1 MTGVVA
7 LLIGTK
13 KGLWVATSRDGRA
26 SWELSGPH
34 FRTTEV
40 PSVAIDTRRERPR
53 FLVGASSAHFGPS
66 VAISDDLGASWQ
78 EPEHAPI
85 AFPADTDAALARVW
99 QLAPG
104 PAAEPDVVYAGVE
117 PTALFRSV
125 DGGVTYEL
133 VRALWD
139 HPHRKDWAPGAG
151 GAAVHTVITH
161 PAEPRLTV
169 AMSTG
174 GVYRSADAGKSW
186 QPANAGIRS
195 DFMPDKYPE
204 YGQCVH
210 KIAQHPTRPERWFA
224 QNHGGVYRSDD
235 DGDSWQSIADGL
247 PADFGFPIV
256 VHPTRPEVVYTFP
269 LTSDMNR
276 YPADGRCRVYRSAD
290 AGATWT
296 ALGDGLPEGGF
307 WSVVLR
313 DAMCTDGMDPAGVYF
328 GTRSGAVYASRDD
341 GEHWQPVV
349 THLPDILSV
358 RSAEL

>member
-1 MTGVVA
+1 MAGVVV

-26 SWELSGPH
+26 SWDVSGPH

-40 PSVAIDTRRERPR
+40 PSVAIDTRRATPR
-53 FLVGASSAHFGPS
+53 LLVGASSTHFGPS
-66 VAISDDLGASWQ
+66 VAVSDDLGSTWQ
-78 EPEHAPI
+78 EPEQAPI
-85 AFPADTDAALARVW
+85 AFPADTDAVLARVW

-104 PAAEPDVVYAGVE
+104 PESEPDVVYAGVE
-117 PTALFRSV
+117 PTALFRSA

-133 VRALWD
+133 VRPLWD

-151 GAAVHTVITH
+151 GAAVHTVIPHRT
-161 PAEPRLTV
+161 EPKITV

-174 GVYRSADAGKSW
+174 GVYRSADGGASW
-186 QPANAGIRS
+186 APANAGIRA
-195 DFMPDKYPE
+195 DFFPDKYPE

-210 KIAQHPTRPERWFA
+210 KIAQHPDRPERWFA

-235 DGDSWQSIADGL
+235 DAHSWQSIAEGL

-256 VHPTRPEVVYTFP
+256 VHPSRPDVVYTFP
-269 LTSDMNR
+269 LISDMNR
-276 YPADGRCRVYRSAD
+276 YPADGRCRVYRSDD
-290 AGATWT
+290 AGQTWT
-296 ALGDGLPEGGF
+296 ALGAGLPAEF

-313 DAMCTDGMDPAGVYF
+313 DALCTDGMDPAGLYL

-341 GEHWQPVV
+341 GEHWQPVAE
-349 THLPDILSV
+349 HLPDVLSV
-358 RSAEL
+358 RAAAI